1 MSNLISATLTSEAM
15 ELYKDMERGQKSR
28 IISKLI
34 VEGKTINQRLED
46 LTLGINERNIQ
57 ISRVIWELKDNP
69 IYQSLCTDLNALLIG
84 TIHHQY
90 WD

>member
-1 MSNLISATLTSEAM
+1 MSNLISATLSDDAWHCWQEM
-15 ELYKDMERGQKSR
+15 KKGEKSR

-34 VEGKTINQRLED
+34 VEGHTINERLED
-46 LTLGINERNIQ
+46 LTKGINDRNIQ

-69 IYQSLCTDLNALLIG
+69 IYKHICTDLNALLIG

-90 WD
+90 EL

>member
-1 MSNLISATLTSEAM
+1 MSNLISATLTPKAM

-34 VEGKTINQRLED
+34 VEGHTINKRLED
-46 LTLGINERNIQ
+46 LTKGINERNIQ

-69 IYQSLCTDLNALLIG
+69 IHRTLCTDLNELLIG

-90 WD
+90 D

>member
-1 MSNLISATLTSEAM
+1 MSNLISATLTPEAM
-15 ELYKDMERGQKSR
+15 KLYKNMEKGQKSR
-28 IISKLI
+28 IISTLI
-34 VEGKTINQRLED
+34 VEGKTLNQRLED
-46 LTLGINERNIQ
+46 LMKGINERNIQ

-69 IYQSLCTDLNALLIG
+69 IHKSLCTDLNALLIG

>member
-1 MSNLISATLTSEAM
+1 M
-15 ELYKDMERGQKSR
+15 ELYQQMQRGEKSR

-34 VEGKTINQRLED
+34 VEGHTINRRLED
-46 LTLGINERNIQ
+46 LTKGINERNIQ

-69 IYQSLCTDLNALLIG
+69 IYQSLCTDLNELLIG

>member
-15 ELYKDMERGQKSR
+15 ELYQQMQRGEKSR

-34 VEGKTINQRLED
+34 VEGHTINRRLED
-46 LTLGINERNIQ
+46 LTKGINERNIQ

-69 IYQSLCTDLNALLIG
+69 IYQSLCTDLNELLIG

>member
-1 MSNLISATLTSEAM
+1 MSNLISATLSPAAM
-15 ELYKDMERGQKSR
+15 ELYKEMQRGEKSR

-34 VEGKTINQRLED
+34 VEGHTINKRLED
-46 LTLGINERNIQ
+46 LTKGINERNIQ

-69 IYQSLCTDLNALLIG
+69 IHRSLCTDLNELLIG

-90 WD
+90 D

>member
-1 MSNLISATLTSEAM
+1 MSNLISATLTPQAM
-15 ELYKDMERGQKSR
+15 DLYKEMKRGDKSR

-34 VEGKTINQRLED
+34 VEGHTINKRLED
-46 LTLGINERNIQ
+46 LTQGINERNIQ

-69 IYQSLCTDLNALLIG
+69 IHKSLCTDLNALLIG

>member
-1 MSNLISATLTSEAM
+1 MSNLISATLSPAAM
-15 ELYKDMERGQKSR
+15 QLYKEMQRGEKSR

-34 VEGKTINQRLED
+34 VEGHTINKRLED
-46 LTLGINERNIQ
+46 LTKGINERNIQ

-69 IYQSLCTDLNALLIG
+69 IHRSLCTDLNELLIG

-90 WD
+90 D